1 MEAMRP
7 KNTIVRCQN
16 YVSKVPVAAIN
27 RNWGFS
33 LPEGRKARIANS
45 TAKVKTE
52 SLVKKEERRKK
63 KKNKKNINVYNN

>member
-1 MEAMRP
+1 M
-7 KNTIVRCQN
+7 
-16 YVSKVPVAAIN
+16 AAIK

-52 SLVKKEERRKK
+52 SLVKEERRKK
-63 KKNKKNINVYNN
+63 NKNKKNINVYNN